1 LTTGG
6 ADVIDRPSQIIL
18 NDPFLNYLDQLR
30 KTSLTE
36 AFSMKLFDRCR
47 KFPIFALVILI
58 GLLSLSVS
66 LPLGASEG
74 SQGGG
79 GVTVMPDWSVGLQII
94 NFLLILWILN
104 LILYRPIRSILR
116 QRKEKID
123 GLELSIETYNED
135 AQEKDAAFAAGIKEA
150 RTKGMSE
157 KEALLQT
164 AAEEEKA
171 IIAKVNEK
179 AQAELADIRKKISRE
194 AQTAKT
200 ALQTKVDEFADDICQ
215 KILGRTA

>member
-1 LTTGG
+1 
-6 ADVIDRPSQIIL
+6 
-18 NDPFLNYLDQLR
+18 
-30 KTSLTE
+30 
-36 AFSMKLFDRCR
+36 MKLFGRYR
-47 KFPIFALVILI
+47 KFPVFALAILI

-66 LPLGASEG
+66 LPLDASEG

-123 GLELSIETYNED
+123 GLELSIETYSED

-157 KEALLQT
+157 REALLQA

-179 AQAELADIRKKISRE
+179 AQAELADIRKKISQE

-200 ALQTKVDEFADDICQ
+200 ALHTKVDEFADDICL
-215 KILGRTA
+215 KILGRTV

>member
-1 LTTGG
+1 MGG
-6 ADVIDRPSQIIL
+6 ADGIDRPSQIIL

-36 AFSMKLFDRCR
+36 VFSMKLFGGYR
-47 KFPIFALVILI
+47 KFPVFALVILI

-74 SQGGG
+74 SHGGG

-104 LILYRPIRSILR
+104 LILYRPIRNILR

-135 AQEKDAAFAAGIKEA
+135 AREKDAAFAAGIKEA
-150 RTKGMSE
+150 RTKGIGE
-157 KEALLQT
+157 KEALLQA

-171 IIAKVNEK
+171 IITKVNEK
-179 AQAELADIRKKISRE
+179 AQAELADIREKISQE
-194 AQTAKT
+194 AKTAKA
-200 ALQTKVDEFADDICQ
+200 ALQTKVDEFADDVCQ
-215 KILGRTA
+215 KILGRTV